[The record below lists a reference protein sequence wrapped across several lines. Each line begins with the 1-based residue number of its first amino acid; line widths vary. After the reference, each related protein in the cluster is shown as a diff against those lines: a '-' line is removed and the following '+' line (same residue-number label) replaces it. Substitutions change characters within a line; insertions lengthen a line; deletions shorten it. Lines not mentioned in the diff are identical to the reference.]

1 MKTMENGKR
10 RVTFGVTSVVAGRR
24 AMEVEPQLI
33 ATSTAG
39 GFRVTG
45 PVTTALRLQHGDYI
59 QFAHNIDTIDA
70 GILGKGSAEIEELN
84 AEFRAYVESQ
94 GLVWGTP
101 EADAAIHAAYDLYF
115 ICKGVKQLD
124 KTGKAVT
131 VPARLTKEDRMAF
144 VEANYDE
151 MLAAALENGS
161 DKLKEILA
169 SDDATDEQK
178 KEALCSCV
186 EADEIEK
193 YTGSRLATPSG
204 QIGTGLNL
212 NFSDTNM
219 WKTLK
224 ADLGDAADTVN
235 RVYSIDL
242 EDVVMLQVSNGY
254 EVVDVKAFAFS
265 PAEFADEKPQRVGA
279 KE

>member
-59 QFAHNIDTIDA
+59 QFAHNIDTITA
-70 GILGKGSAEIEELN
+70 GIIGKGSAEIVALN
-84 AEFRAYVESQ
+84 TEFQQYVAEQ
-94 GLVWGTP
+94 GLEWGTP
-101 EADAAIHAAYDLYF
+101 AADAAIHAAYDLYF

-124 KTGKAVT
+124 KNGKAVT
-131 VPARLTKEDRMAF
+131 VSARLTKEERMAF

-169 SDDATDEQK
+169 NPEATDEQK

-186 EADEIEK
+186 EADEVEK

-224 ADLGDAADTVN
+224 ADLGEAADTVN
-235 RVYSIDL
+235 RVYPIDL
-242 EDVVMLQVSNGY
+242 EDVIMLEVSNGFGV
-254 EVVDVKAFAFS
+254 EQVPAFAFS
-265 PAEFADEKPQRVGA
+265 PADFTDEKPQRVGA

>member
-24 AMEVEPQLI
+24 AMEVDPQLI
-33 ATSTAG
+33 VTSTAG

-59 QFAHNIDTIDA
+59 QFAHNIDTISA
-70 GILGKGSAEIEELN
+70 GILGKGAEEIVALNEEFKTYV
-84 AEFRAYVESQ
+84 AEQSLE
-94 GLVWGTP
+94 WGTP
-101 EADAAIHAAYDLYF
+101 EAEAAIHAAYDLYF

-124 KTGKAVT
+124 KTGKTVT
-131 VPARLTKEDRMAF
+131 VAARLTKEERMAF

-151 MLAAALENGS
+151 MLAAALESGS
-161 DKLKEILA
+161 DKLKEIL
-169 SDDATDEQK
+169 DNPEATDEQK

-186 EADEIEK
+186 EADEVEK
-193 YTGSRLATPSG
+193 YTGSRLASPSA

-224 ADLGDAADTVN
+224 ADLGEAADTVN
-235 RVYSIDL
+235 RVYAIDT
-242 EDVVMLQVSNGY
+242 EDVIMLPVFNGY
-254 EVVDVKAFAFS
+254 SFESVPAFAIS
-265 PAEFADEKPQRVGA
+265 PADYTDEKPQRVGA

>member
-1 MKTMENGKR
+1 MKTMKNGKR

-33 ATSTAG
+33 VTSTAG

-59 QFAHNIDTIDA
+59 QFAHNIDTIAA
-70 GILGKGSAEIEELN
+70 GIIGKGADEIVALN
-84 AEFRAYVESQ
+84 AEFKNFVAEQ

-115 ICKGVKQLD
+115 ICKGVQQLD
-124 KTGKAVT
+124 KKGNVVT
-131 VPARLTKEDRMAF
+131 VAARLTKEERMAY
-144 VEANYDE
+144 VEENYDA
-151 MLAAALENGS
+151 MLEAALAS
-161 DKLKEILA
+161 DAEKLKEVLTNPE
-169 SDDATDEQK
+169 ATEEQK

-186 EADEIEK
+186 EADEVAK
-193 YTGSRLATPSG
+193 FTGSRLATPSG

-235 RVYSIDL
+235 RVYSIDV
-242 EDVVMLQVSNGY
+242 EDVIMLPVSNGY
-254 EVVDVKAFAFS
+254 EVIEVPAFAFS